1 MGATCSSGGTKTL
14 AVNLSYTELEYP
26 QKILMVGPSGA
37 GKTHLLYSWKLGCHN
52 VVEPVQTPDFNVEQI
67 NASSRHSFMVFD
79 LSGSPSFRVRRRQF
93 YQGTEGIVFVVDST
107 CIGTR
112 EMDDAKQDL
121 VSVLHDR
128 DLINTPLLIISN
140 KQDLTGA
147 LPLEEVEAALGLKAA
162 MTTKRVWKAIEV
174 CAHSEESVHIA
185 LDTLVQLVGSSE
197 MVTTRTTLLGTSELV
212 TARTNLSTAMTEL
225 DNPKQD
231 LTTSK
236 QDVVRIDVPKAWT
249 K

>member
-14 AVNLSYTELEYP
+14 SVNLSYTELDYP

-37 GKTHLLYSWKLGCHN
+37 GKTHLLYSWKLGCNN
-52 VVEPVQTPDFNVEQI
+52 VVEPVKTSDFNVEQVQ
-67 NASSRHSFMVFD
+67 ATTSGQSFVVFD

-93 YQGTEGIVFVVDST
+93 YHGTEGIVFVVDST
-107 CIGTR
+107 CLGTK

-128 DLINTPLLIISN
+128 DLINTPLLIIGN
-140 KQDLTGA
+140 KQDLSGA
-147 LPLEEVEAALGLKAA
+147 LSLEDLEAALGLKVA
-162 MTTKRVWKAIEV
+162 MTTKRVWKTMEV
-174 CAHSEESVHIA
+174 CALSQESVTAA

-197 MVTTRTTLLGTSELV
+197 LV
-212 TARTNLSTAMTEL
+212 TARTNISTATTEL
-225 DNPKQD
+225 DTSRPEVA
-231 LTTSK
+231 TSK
-236 QDVVRIDVPKAWT
+236 SDVVKIDVPKAWT

>member
-37 GKTHLLYSWKLGCHN
+37 GKTHLLYSWKLGCDN
-52 VVEPVQTPDFNVEQI
+52 VVEPVQTSDFNVEQVR
-67 NASSRHSFMVFD
+67 ASSGHSFMVFD
-79 LSGSPSFRVRRRQF
+79 LSGSPNFRVKRRQF

-107 CIGTR
+107 CLDTK

-128 DLINTPLLIISN
+128 DLIHTPLLVLGN
-140 KQDLTGA
+140 KQDLSGA
-147 LPLEEVEAALGLKAA
+147 LPLDELETALGLKAA
-162 MTTKRVWKAIEV
+162 MTTKRPWKTMEV
-174 CAHSEESVHIA
+174 CSLSEESVQMA
-185 LDTLVQLVGSSE
+185 LDGLVQLIGSSDL
-197 MVTTRTTLLGTSELV
+197 VTTRSNISTATTELV
-212 TARTNLSTAMTEL
+212 TPR
-225 DNPKQD
+225 PGV
-231 LTTSK
+231 TTTK
-236 QDVVRIDVPKAWT
+236 QDVVKIDVPKAWT